1 MEDLAMAGSS
11 GGTNNVPANDRN
23 GHRMRS
29 TRSITEDDRM
39 SPTCTAEKKALQR
52 LDNEYK
58 TLDSCEAILLATLQ
72 RLKSE
77 EEALVN
83 ALEQAGE
90 TLDKKRARER
100 TAQQD
105 EAARRLESALL
116 ADDSSDDDNDD
127 DNDDNNDGRNVGN
140 TTHSSQTVHQDEQM
154 LREMMLASSSDE
166 SVDEDAL
173 LKQMHE

>member
-11 GGTNNVPANDRN
+11 GGNVPENDRK
-23 GHRMRS
+23 GHARS
-29 TRSITEDDRM
+29 TGDSM
-39 SPTCTAEKKALQR
+39 SRHDAAEKRALQR
-52 LDNEYK
+52 LDNEYQ

-77 EEALVN
+77 EEALRA

-100 TAQQD
+100 KAQQD

-116 ADDSSDDDNDD
+116 ADDSSDDD
-127 DNDDNNDGRNVGN
+127 DNDNDTEGRKAGN
-140 TTHSSQTVHQDEQM
+140 TAHASQKDQHDETM
-154 LREMMLASSSDE
+154 LREMILASSSDE
-166 SVDEDAL
+166 SVDEDEL
-173 LKQMHE
+173 MKQMHE